1 MKRILL
7 ILAAMAIAAPGW
19 SGAQAGNATPYQGTR
34 VIKTASAYSALTQ
47 RLMKAIRKNHMG
59 IVARASATIGAKS
72 IGVTMP
78 GNMVIM
84 VFRPDLAVRML
95 KASVPAGIEAPLQFY
110 VTENDDGSAIRTYR
124 PPSSVFAPYDSPD
137 LNRLAGEIDI
147 VFEKIVR
154 DALIP

>member
-1 MKRILL
+1 MLTILIYL
-7 ILAAMAIAAPGW
+7 KF
-19 SGAQAGNATPYQGTR
+19 YQGTR

-47 RLMKAIRKNHMG
+47 RLMKAIRKNRMG

-72 IGVTMP
+72 IGVTIP
-78 GNMVIM
+78 ENMVIM

-95 KASVPAGIEAPLQFY
+95 KASVSAGIEAPLRFY

-124 PPSSVFAPYDSPD
+124 PPSCVFAPYDSPD

-147 VFEKIVR
+147 MFEKIVR
-154 DALIP
+154 DALKP